1 MRLFNW
7 LPRCMAVLG
16 FSLLAF
22 GGSLPVVYAQSVSR
36 LQLVPSS
43 ISGGSGAASTGIVTL
58 TSAAP
63 AGGVVVKL
71 ESSNFQLATTFPQ
84 ITVPAGQTSANFT
97 VATNAKYR
105 RYSGLAFTA
114 AISAVA
120 AQGGT
125 PLSATLNVSAQA
137 RPGDVVINPRPDRSG
152 PVCVG
157 DSGLLFDCP
166 LSNGSQNGQCTFRQ
180 ECTLGC
186 EDQPTQG
193 TSWRDVCATTGPVPL
208 ALNPQRLIGGASG
221 GGALQLSA
229 AAPAGSTGLV
239 ASASLVAAEPSRVNI
254 PIPVG
259 AVSHPFILRTAPVNQ
274 IEFAPIDGVVTT
286 PRAINGTTFF
296 QGRRALSWLPVTPG
310 LAPAPRLISLAL
322 ESTSV
327 LGGEVTFGTTCID
340 QLAPAPA
347 IGSVTL
353 AITSSTTA
361 ASIIGPASTALV
373 QGSDCRSFSVQT
385 SPVAADTLTN
395 IQVQLGAQVLSA
407 ALQVRATPA
416 ASQAN
421 SLFFDPSMLNGGQNT
436 QGLVVLN
443 GRAPPNGFLVTL
455 STDQP
460 AAIVLPA
467 SVTVPAGADRASFTV
482 ATKAT
487 GADLQ
492 VNIMAGPSSS
502 VLVSQLFILATA
514 GSPSLTSIAVSPARV
529 TGGSSSTATVTLS
542 GPALSSGTVVNLSSN
557 SSAAAV
563 PASVSVPSGSTS
575 AQFAV
580 ATVAVSVDT
589 LATLSATLGG
599 TANTSVTQ
607 ITSLTVTPATTPT
620 PGVLAAPSLL
630 SPASDARLAVSQPVN
645 FDWSDVSGAASYV
658 LQVDSASDFAAPLT
672 LNLSV
677 TASQHTVSLAVS
689 RPYWRVRAIDA
700 SGNPGTWSTVRNF
713 RVQ

>member
-1 MRLFNW
+1 MQLFNR
-7 LPRCMAVLG
+7 LPGHLAVLG
-16 FSLLAF
+16 FSLLTF
-22 GGSLPVVYAQSVSR
+22 ISSLSVAQAQSVSR
-36 LQLVPSS
+36 LQLVPST

-58 TSAAP
+58 TAAAP
-63 AGGVVVKL
+63 AGGTVVRL
-71 ESSNFQLATTFPQ
+71 DSSNLQLAATVPQ
-84 ITVPAGQTSANFT
+84 ITVPAGQTSVSFS

-120 AQGGT
+120 AQAGA
-125 PLSATLNVSAQA
+125 PISATLNVSAQA
-137 RPGDVVINPRPDRSG
+137 RPTDVVINPRPDRSG
-152 PVCVG
+152 PVCAG

-166 LSNGSQNGQCTFRQ
+166 LSSGNQSGQCTFRQ

-186 EDQPTQG
+186 ENRPIQG
-193 TSWRDVCATTGPVPL
+193 TSWRDVCAASGPVPV
-208 ALNPQRLIGGASG
+208 ALSPARLIGGETG
-221 GGALQLSA
+221 GGVLQLSA

-259 AVSHPFILRTAPVNQ
+259 ALTHRFILRTAPVNQ
-274 IEFAPIDGVVTT
+274 LQFAPIDGVVTT
-286 PRAINGTTFF
+286 PRVTNGSTFF
-296 QGRRALSWLPVTPG
+296 QSRKALSWLPVTPG
-310 LAPAPRLISLAL
+310 VAPAPRLVSNAL
-322 ESTSV
+322 ESSSV
-327 LGGEVTFGTTCID
+327 LGGEVTFGTACID

-347 IGSVTL
+347 VGSVAL
-353 AITSSTTA
+353 AVTSSNA
-361 ASIIGPASTALV
+361 AATIIGPSTAALA

-385 SPVAADTLTN
+385 TAVAADTPMN
-395 IQVQLGAQVLSA
+395 IRVQLSTQVLSA
-407 ALQVRATPA
+407 PLLVKATPA
-416 ASQAN
+416 ASQAS
-421 SLFFDPSMLNGGQNT
+421 SLFFDPSMLTGGQST
-436 QGLVVLN
+436 QGLVVLD
-443 GRAPPNGFLVTL
+443 GRAPPSGFLVTL
-455 STDQP
+455 FTDLP

-492 VNIMAGPSSS
+492 VNITATPSSS
-502 VLVSQLFILATA
+502 VLVSQLSILAAA

-542 GPALSSGTVVNLSSN
+542 GAAPSSGTVVNLSSN
-557 SSAAAV
+557 TSAATV
-563 PASVSVPSGSTS
+563 PATVLVPPGSTS

-580 ATVAVSVDT
+580 ATTAVSAETV
-589 LATLSATLGG
+589 ATLSATLGG
-599 TANTSVTQ
+599 IGNTAVTQ

-620 PGVLAAPSLL
+620 PGTLAAPTLL
-630 SPASDARLAVSQPVN
+630 SPVNDARLAVSQPVN
-645 FDWSDVSGAASYV
+645 FDWSDVSDAASYV

-677 TASQHTVSLAVS
+677 TASQHTVSLAAS

-700 SGNPGTWSTVRNF
+700 SGNPGAWSAVRNF
-713 RVQ
+713 RVE